1 MDIELPLQALQ
12 SGVNTLEKVVQ
23 LIAGTLD
30 EPVLRQINSD
40 RGFRYEKPDIRHF
53 CVLKAVRV
61 VSALNASIVLARE
74 GYTQEI
80 GVLMRT
86 LAEFATHID
95 FVLDRDDSEEHRSKV
110 KQYIEAFFADTR
122 RDPEAEIK
130 KAQVPQGAVHA
141 LLGKTLD
148 KLAEEYSS
156 TDGRV
161 PAANLYSNIYRI
173 FSNYVHGKYPEIMD
187 CFGGRPGKFH
197 LSGMSGTRK
206 DVENLA
212 TIDTFIATASNS
224 LIHIIQGLGMRELL
238 QSNQGLASWY
248 KETIERQP

>member
-1 MDIELPLQALQ
+1 MDIELPLLALQ
-12 SGVNTLEKVVQ
+12 GRVSTLEKVVQ

-30 EPVLRQINSD
+30 EPVFRQINSD
-40 RGFRYEKPDIRHF
+40 RGFRFEKPDIRHF

-86 LAEFATHID
+86 LAEFATHIE
-95 FVLDRDDSEEHRSKV
+95 FVLNTDDSEEHRTKV
-110 KQYIEAFFADTR
+110 TQYMEAFFADTR

-130 KAQVPQGAVHA
+130 KAQIPQGAVHA
-141 LLGKTLD
+141 SLGKTLD
-148 KLAEEYSS
+148 KLAEEQGS

-161 PAANLYSNIYRI
+161 PAANLYSKIYRI

-197 LSGMSGTRK
+197 LRGMSGTRK
-206 DVENLA
+206 DAENLA
-212 TIDTFIATASNS
+212 TIDSFITTASNS
-224 LIHIIQGLGMRELL
+224 LIFIIQGLGMRALL
-238 QSNQGLASWY
+238 QSDQALARWY
-248 KETIERQP
+248 SETVEG

>member
-1 MDIELPLQALQ
+1 MDIELSLKALQ
-12 SGVNTLEKVVQ
+12 GRVNTLERVVQ
-23 LIAGTLD
+23 LIAGTLG

-80 GVLMRT
+80 AVLMRT
-86 LAEFATHID
+86 LVEFATHIE
-95 FVLDRDDSEEHRSKV
+95 FVLNTEDSEKHRSEV

-122 RDPEAEIK
+122 RDAEAEIK

-141 LLGKTLD
+141 SLGKTLD
-148 KLAEEYSS
+148 ELAEEHGLSE
-156 TDGRV
+156 GRA
-161 PAANLYSNIYRI
+161 PAAKLYSKIYRI

-197 LSGMSGTRK
+197 LRGMSRTRK
-206 DVENLA
+206 DAENLA

-224 LIHIIQGLGMRELL
+224 LIFIIQGLGMRALL
-238 QSNQGLASWY
+238 QSDQALATWY
-248 KETIERQP
+248 KEAVER

>member
-1 MDIELPLQALQ
+1 MDIELPLEALQ
-12 SGVNTLEKVVQ
+12 RRVNTLEKVVQ
-23 LIAGTLD
+23 LMAGTLG
-30 EPVLRQINSD
+30 EPTLRQINSD

-53 CVLKAVRV
+53 CVLKAVRA
-61 VSALNASIVLARE
+61 VSALNASIVLARG

-86 LAEFATHID
+86 LAEFATHIE
-95 FVLDRDDSEEHRSKV
+95 FVLNTDDSDEHRSRV
-110 KQYIEAFFADTR
+110 KRYIEAFFADTR

-141 LLGKTLD
+141 SLGKTLD
-148 KLAEEYSS
+148 KLAEEQGA
-156 TDGRV
+156 TDGRT

-197 LSGMSGTRK
+197 LRGMSGTRK
-206 DVENLA
+206 DFENLA
-212 TIDTFIATASNS
+212 TIDSFISTASNS
-224 LIHIIQGLGMRELL
+224 LISIIQGLGMRALL
-238 QSNQGLASWY
+238 QSDQALANWY
-248 KETIERQP
+248 KDAVEG

>member
-12 SGVNTLEKVVQ
+12 HRVNTLEKVVQ
-23 LIAGTLD
+23 LIAGTLT

-40 RGFRYEKPDIRHF
+40 CGFRYEKPDIRHF

-80 GVLMRT
+80 AVLMRT
-86 LAEFATHID
+86 LAEFTTHIE
-95 FVLDRDDSEEHRSKV
+95 FVLNADDSEEHRTKV

-141 LLGKTLD
+141 SLGKTLD
-148 KLAEEYSS
+148 KLADERGLM
-156 TDGRV
+156 DDRV
-161 PAANLYSNIYRI
+161 PAASLYSKIYRI

-187 CFGGRPGKFH
+187 CFGGKPGKFH
-197 LSGMSGTRK
+197 LRGMSGTRK
-206 DVENLA
+206 DFENVA
-212 TIDTFIATASNS
+212 TIDSFISTASNS
-224 LIHIIQGLGMRELL
+224 LIFIVQGLDMRARL
-238 QSNQGLASWY
+238 QSDPALASWY
-248 KETIERQP
+248 KEAVEG